1 MEAESLWRMPTGGC
15 TERLLSKYLQNI
27 VPQFLTESAAY
38 VGINRHLD
46 GWMASWLRTRIL
58 FTYYSSSTQAS
69 IVFSEFYL
77 NVSLISDVQI
87 ENQDHC
93 VWENACEKKTVP
105 IKKKQKNYSKVRC
118 FHYTF

>member
-1 MEAESLWRMPTGGC
+1 MPTGGC

-77 NVSLISDVQI
+77 NVIQI
-87 ENQDHC
+87 EL
-93 VWENACEKKTVP
+93 
-105 IKKKQKNYSKVRC
+105 QKNSEALFLMYRLKIKITVYEKMHVKRKL
-118 FHYTF
+118 YLLKNNKRTTQK